1 MVKSKQSETGL
12 GPLQHQVLNL
22 VLERPG
28 CTVRELLDAINA
40 GEGGEAPAAPYAYT
54 TIQAVCDALHRKQ
67 LVSRRRTKLAF
78 HYKARTTS
86 GGLFADG
93 LRSLVQRFAASPQP
107 IASGLVDSLEQE
119 SPEQLAALI
128 AELKLRGKL

>member
-1 MVKSKQSETGL
+1 MGKKSSGDVGL

-22 VLERPG
+22 ILARPG
-28 CTVRELLDAINA
+28 STVRELLEEINSGA
-40 GEGGEAPAAPYAYT
+40 SGITPAAPYAYT

-86 GGLFADG
+86 GGLFAEG
-93 LRSLVQRFAASPQP
+93 LRSLVQRFSVGPQP
-107 IASGLVDSLEQE
+107 IASGLLDSLEQE

-128 AELKLRGKL
+128 AELKQRGKL

>member
-1 MVKSKQSETGL
+1 M

-22 VLERPG
+22 ILARPG
-28 CTVRELLDAINA
+28 CTVRELLELINSGEA
-40 GEGGEAPAAPYAYT
+40 GSAPAAPYAYT

-93 LRSLVQRFAASPQP
+93 LRSLVRRFAASPQP
-107 IASGLVDSLEQE
+107 IASGLLDSLEAE
-119 SPEQLAALI
+119 SPEQLEALI
-128 AELKLRGKL
+128 TELKQRGKI